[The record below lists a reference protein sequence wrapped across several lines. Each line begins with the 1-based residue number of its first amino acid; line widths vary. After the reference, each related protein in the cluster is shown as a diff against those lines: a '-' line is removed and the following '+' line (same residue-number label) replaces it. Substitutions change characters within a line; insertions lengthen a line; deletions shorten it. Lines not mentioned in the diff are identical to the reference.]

1 MTQPPSALLP
11 AGVHDYLPET
21 ARQRYSVAHSLLTTF
36 QQYGYDL
43 VLPPLVEF
51 EQSLLP
57 AMGNNLSS
65 NTFRVMDSLSHEMM
79 ALRADITPQIARI
92 ATTRLHKQP
101 RPLRLCYAGEV
112 LRLSGSDLNYE
123 RQSLQ
128 TGIELVGHA
137 GITADAEVITL
148 ATQALQAVGVKDIT
162 VDLTI
167 PPLLTVLAD
176 TFGLDTATRTALFI
190 GLERKETG
198 VLEALS
204 PDAKACF
211 QQVLRFVGN
220 SKSLP
225 IATLLEVFPKEA
237 APLLQNLQALIAALE
252 NVPSINTITVD
263 MTEQRGF
270 LYHSSVCFSLFANG
284 FRGEIG
290 RGGRYVVGEARE
302 PAVGFSVYIDPL
314 LRSLPA
320 LQPVVKILIPQN
332 LPLQKQDELIAQGWR
347 LARHLQETPLSAA
360 TAVAQGCAAWY
371 DGNAIQKR

>member
-128 TGIELVGHA
+128 AGIELVGHA

-148 ATQALQAVGVKDIT
+148 ATQSLQAIGVEDIT

-176 TFGLDTATRTALFI
+176 SFGLDTTTRTTLFL

-204 PDAKACF
+204 SDAKACF

-270 LYHSSVCFSLFANG
+270 LYHSGVCFSLFANG

-290 RGGRYVVGEARE
+290 RGGRYTVGDACE

-314 LRSLPA
+314 LRSLPP
-320 LQPVVKILIPQN
+320 LQPVAKILVPRDTST
-332 LPLQKQDELIAQGWR
+332 PKQQDLIAQGWR
-347 LARHLQETPLSAA
+347 IVLHLENTPITAA

-371 DGNAIQKR
+371 DGDVVHKI

>member
-21 ARQRYSVAHSLLTTF
+21 ARQRYTVAHSLLTTF

-65 NTFRVMDSLSHEMM
+65 NTFRVIDSLSHEMM

-128 TGIELVGHA
+128 AGIELVGHA

-148 ATQALQAVGVKDIT
+148 ATQALEAVGVSGIT

-167 PPLLTVLAD
+167 PPLLNVLAD
-176 TFGLDTATRTALFI
+176 TFDLDTTTRTALFL

-225 IATLLEVFPKEA
+225 LATLLEVFPKEA

-252 NVPSINTITVD
+252 NVPSISTITVD

-270 LYHSSVCFSLFANG
+270 LYHSGVCFSLFANR

-290 RGGRYVVGEARE
+290 RGGRYTVGDMCE

-314 LRSLPA
+314 LRSLPP
-320 LQPVVKILIPQN
+320 LQPVAKILTPQN

-347 LARHLQETPLSAA
+347 IVLHLENTPVTAA

-371 DGNAIQKR
+371 DGVVVHKI

>member
-1 MTQPPSALLP
+1 MTQPPSTLLP

-21 ARQRYSVAHSLLTTF
+21 ARQRYTVVHSLITTF

-128 TGIELVGHA
+128 SGIELVGHA

-148 ATQALQAVGVKDIT
+148 ATQALQAVGVEDIT

-176 TFGLDTATRTALFI
+176 SFGLDTATRTALFL

-204 PDAKACF
+204 PAAKACF
-211 QQVLRFVGN
+211 QHVLRFVGN

-237 APLLQNLQALIAALE
+237 APLLQKLQALIAVLE

-270 LYHSSVCFSLFANG
+270 LYHSGVCFSLFANG

-290 RGGRYVVGEARE
+290 RGGRYLVGEAFE

-314 LRSLPA
+314 LRSLPP
-320 LQPVVKILIPQN
+320 LKPVAKILVPRDTST
-332 LPLQKQDELIAQGWR
+332 PKQQDLIAQGWR
-347 LARHLQETPLSAA
+347 IVLHLENTPVTAA

-371 DGNAIQKR
+371 DGVVAHKI